1 MCGICGIYSPG
12 KISETDIHCMHRMCS
27 VMRHRGPDDEGH
39 YHDDYAA
46 LGMRRLSIIDIKGG
60 HQPLSNEDKTLW
72 IVFNGEIY
80 NFQQLR
86 KTLQNKGHTFSS
98 NSDTETI
105 IHAYEEYGDACVHH
119 LVGMF
124 AFALWDSRKH
134 RLFAARDRLGQK
146 PFYYS
151 ESNGKFFF
159 GSELKTILCDSKQS
173 RTLDEVA
180 LHHYLTLQY
189 IPDPFTI
196 YKNIHKLPPAHV
208 LTYDRN
214 GITLK
219 SYWDLSYEPKLKI
232 SEQEAEQE
240 LRRLMMNAVQRR
252 MISEVPLGA
261 FLSGG
266 IDSSIIVGLMA
277 QQATKKIKTFSIG
290 FSTDSFNELPFA
302 QSVADKWN
310 TYHSEFIV
318 SPDRLSDILPKIVG
332 AFDEPF
338 ADSCAIQTYYLSQMT
353 KEHVTVALNGDA
365 GDEAFAGY
373 PRYWLDTW
381 VAPYSML
388 PQFITQKLVPMVLSP
403 LREPDNV
410 PIEANWIM
418 GLKRL
423 SQVVRVPKEASIIRW
438 GSFFDEQFKQVVYK
452 DELYQKV
459 KDSPTSDLLK
469 EAFSNAA
476 AQSFVDKTLAVDTRF
491 YLAGN
496 GLTKTDRMTMAHSLE
511 GRSPFCDHELF
522 EFCARLPVEFKL
534 KNRNTK
540 YLLKRT
546 FSDMLGHKLTKRPK
560 RGFAAP
566 IEMWLKDP
574 LKEQVRETLL
584 CSSADI
590 HEMFDVSSLKSLIDE
605 HERGRANHGRRIWAL
620 VVLEEWMR
628 QRRANLTERK

>member
-1 MCGICGIYSPG
+1 MCGICGICSPG

-27 VMRHRGPDDEGH
+27 LLQHRGPDDEGH

-80 NFQQLR
+80 NFQELR

-98 NSDTETI
+98 KSDTETI
-105 IHAYEEYGDACVHH
+105 IHAYEEYGDACVNHFA
-119 LVGMF
+119 GMF
-124 AFALWDSRKH
+124 AFALWDSRNQ

-146 PFYYS
+146 PLYYA
-151 ESNGKFFF
+151 ESKGKVIF
-159 GSELKTILCDSKQS
+159 GSELKAILCQSKQS
-173 RTLDEVA
+173 WPLDEIA
-180 LHHYLTLQY
+180 IYHYLSLQY
-189 IPDPFTI
+189 IPDPLTA
-196 YKNIHKLPPAHV
+196 YKGIHKLPAAHV
-208 LTYDRN
+208 LTYDSN

-219 SYWDLSYEPKLKI
+219 RYWDLSYEPKLKI
-232 SEQEAEQE
+232 SEQEAGQE
-240 LRRLMMNAVQRR
+240 LRRLMNNAVHRR
-252 MISEVPLGA
+252 MISDVPLGA

-277 QQATKKIKTFSIG
+277 QQTAKKVRTFSIG
-290 FSTDSFNELPFA
+290 FSTDSFNELPYA
-302 QSVADKWN
+302 QSVANKWK
-310 TYHSEFIV
+310 TDHHEFVV

-365 GDEAFAGY
+365 GDEVFAGY

-381 VAPYSML
+381 VAPYTLL
-388 PQFITQKLVPMVLSP
+388 PPFITQKLVPMLLSP
-403 LREPDNV
+403 LREPDSV

-423 SQVVRVPKEASIIRW
+423 SQVTRVPKEASIIRW
-438 GSFFDEQFKQVVYK
+438 GSFFDERFKQVVYK
-452 DELYQKV
+452 DERYQKL
-459 KDSPTSDLLK
+459 KHSPTSELLK
-469 EAFSNAA
+469 EFFSNAA
-476 AQSFVDKTLAVDTRF
+476 ALSFVDKTLAVDTRF

-496 GLTKTDRMTMAHSLE
+496 GLTKTDRMTMTHSLE

-534 KNRNTK
+534 KHRNTK
-540 YLLKRT
+540 FLLKKT
-546 FSDMLGHKLTKRPK
+546 FSDMLGHKLAKRPK

-566 IEMWLKDP
+566 IEMWLKDQ
-574 LKEQVRETLL
+574 LKEQVRESLL
-584 CSSADI
+584 CSSASV
-590 HEMFDVSSLKSLIDE
+590 HEFFNVSSLKSLIDE

-628 QRRANLTERK
+628 QRKTVKTQ